1 MNQLL
6 TRLASSRQEG
16 SPFGITS
23 VCSAHPTV
31 LRAALRRAR
40 NNGRQVL
47 IEATCN
53 QVNQFGGYTGMTPAD
68 FIGFVCGI
76 AADEGLERSRI
87 LFGGDHLGPNPWKKE
102 TAEAAM
108 SKSETLV
115 RHYVLAG
122 FSKIHLDTS
131 MACAGEP
138 ASLGDRIIA
147 ERAARLAAV
156 AEQAARANGLAM
168 PVYVLGTEVPT
179 PGGADHALDTVAP
192 TSALDA
198 RSTIE
203 IHREVFER
211 AGLADAFSRV
221 IAFVVQPGVEFG
233 NANVIAYRPEA
244 AFDLGAVLDAVPQ
257 FVFEAHS
264 TDYQTVEALSA
275 LVRDG
280 YPILKVG
287 PGLTFAYRESLYGL
301 DLIASELVPGY
312 GDRSLMQAMEDTM
325 LADPTNWLGHYHGK
339 GNALRVERHYSYS
352 DRIRYYWGKPQATE
366 AVENLLLALRG
377 VVIPETVARQFLPS
391 LVIPSGRPI
400 DAELVLIQ
408 SVDAVLET
416 YDAACLEQPTS
427 ARCGGDIA

>member
-6 TRLASSRQEG
+6 TCLATCRKEG

-31 LRAALRRAR
+31 LRAALRRAK

-53 QVNQFGGYTGMTPAD
+53 QVNQFGGYTGMTPAA
-68 FIGFVCGI
+68 FIDFVCAI
-76 AADEGLERSRI
+76 AKDEGLERSRI

-115 RHYVLAG
+115 RDYVLAG

-156 AEQAARANGLAM
+156 AEQAARANGLAP
-168 PVYVLGTEVPT
+168 PVYVLGTEVPI

-192 TSALDA
+192 TSASDA

-244 AFDLGAVLDAVPQ
+244 ASDLGAVLDEVPH

-264 TDYQTVEALSA
+264 TDYQTAEALSA

-287 PGLTFAYRESLYGL
+287 PGLTFAYREALYGL
-301 DLIASELVPGY
+301 DLIASELVSDY
-312 GDRSLMQAMEDTM
+312 GDRSLIHAMEDTM
-325 LADPTNWLGHYHGK
+325 LADPANWLGHYHGE

-352 DRIRYYWGKPQATE
+352 DRIRYYWGKPQAAE
-366 AVENLLLALRG
+366 AVKNLLLALRG
-377 VVIPETVARQFLPS
+377 VVIPETVARQFLPNLAIS
-391 LVIPSGRPI
+391 SGIPI
-400 DAELVLIQ
+400 DPELVLIR

-416 YDAACLEQPTS
+416 YDAACLEQPAS
-427 ARCGGDIA
+427 A